1 MNGNLL
7 ALNFKG
13 KEEIS
18 HVSKGSE
25 YTEKHE
31 WVRVEG
37 NEATVGITYFAQDQ
51 LGAIVGVGLPDE
63 GIDVEKGSE
72 LADLDSMKTAD
83 QIFAPISGRIV
94 RVNTALDA
102 QPELL
107 NDDPYGDGWVV
118 VIEMSDV
125 SELDDLMS
133 AEEYE
138 AHVANEAGEE
148 WTTFPIQRR
157 TVVRC

>member
-1 MNGNLL
+1 MYPKDL
-7 ALNFKG
+7 K
-13 KEEIS
+13 
-18 HVSKGSE
+18 
-25 YTEKHE
+25 YTEQHE

-138 AHVANEAGEE
+138 AHVAKEAGE
-148 WTTFPIQRR
+148 
-157 TVVRC
+157 

>member
-1 MNGNLL
+1 MYPKDL
-7 ALNFKG
+7 K
-13 KEEIS
+13 
-18 HVSKGSE
+18 
-25 YTEKHE
+25 YTEKHD

-63 GIDVEKGSE
+63 GRDVEKGSE

-138 AHVANEAGEE
+138 AHVAKEAGE
-148 WTTFPIQRR
+148 
-157 TVVRC
+157 

>member
-1 MNGNLL
+1 MYPKDL
-7 ALNFKG
+7 K
-13 KEEIS
+13 
-18 HVSKGSE
+18 
-25 YTEKHE
+25 YTEQHE

-83 QIFAPISGRIV
+83 QIFAPISGKIV
-94 RVNTALDA
+94 KVNTALDT

-138 AHVANEAGEE
+138 AHVAKEAGE
-148 WTTFPIQRR
+148 
-157 TVVRC
+157 

>member
-1 MNGNLL
+1 MYPKDL
-7 ALNFKG
+7 K
-13 KEEIS
+13 
-18 HVSKGSE
+18 

-31 WVRVEG
+31 WVRVDG
-37 NEATVGITYFAQDQ
+37 NQATVGITHFAQDQ

-63 GIDVEKGSE
+63 GTDVEKGSE

-83 QIFAPISGRIV
+83 QIFAPVSGKIV

-107 NDDPYGDGWVV
+107 NDDPYGEGWVA

-138 AHVANEAGEE
+138 AHVAKEAGE
-148 WTTFPIQRR
+148 
-157 TVVRC
+157 

>member
-1 MNGNLL
+1 MYPKDL
-7 ALNFKG
+7 K
-13 KEEIS
+13 
-18 HVSKGSE
+18 

-107 NDDPYGDGWVV
+107 NDDPYGDGWIA
-118 VIEMSDV
+118 VIELADKSQ
-125 SELDDLMS
+125 LADLMDDT
-133 AEEYE
+133 AY
-138 AHVANEAGEE
+138 AAQVAKGGH
-148 WTTFPIQRR
+148 
-157 TVVRC
+157 

>member
-1 MNGNLL
+1 MYPKDL
-7 ALNFKG
+7 K
-13 KEEIS
+13 
-18 HVSKGSE
+18 

-83 QIFAPISGRIV
+83 QIFAPVSGKIV
-94 RVNTALDA
+94 KVNTALET

-107 NDDPYGDGWVV
+107 NDEPYGEGWVA
-118 VIEMSDV
+118 VIEMTNLT
-125 SELDDLMS
+125 ELDELMS
-133 AEEYE
+133 ADEYE
-138 AHVANEAGEE
+138 AHVAKEAGE
-148 WTTFPIQRR
+148 
-157 TVVRC
+157 

>member
-1 MNGNLL
+1 M
-7 ALNFKG
+7 
-13 KEEIS
+13 
-18 HVSKGSE
+18 
-25 YTEKHE
+25 
-31 WVRVEG
+31 RVEG

-138 AHVANEAGEE
+138 AHVAKEAGE
-148 WTTFPIQRR
+148 
-157 TVVRC
+157 

>member
-1 MNGNLL
+1 MYPKDL
-7 ALNFKG
+7 K
-13 KEEIS
+13 
-18 HVSKGSE
+18 

-138 AHVANEAGEE
+138 AHVAKEAGE
-148 WTTFPIQRR
+148 
-157 TVVRC
+157 

>member
-1 MNGNLL
+1 MYPKDL
-7 ALNFKG
+7 K
-13 KEEIS
+13 
-18 HVSKGSE
+18 

-83 QIFAPISGRIV
+83 QIFAPISGKIV
-94 RVNTALDA
+94 KVNTALDT

-138 AHVANEAGEE
+138 AHVAKEAGE
-148 WTTFPIQRR
+148 
-157 TVVRC
+157 